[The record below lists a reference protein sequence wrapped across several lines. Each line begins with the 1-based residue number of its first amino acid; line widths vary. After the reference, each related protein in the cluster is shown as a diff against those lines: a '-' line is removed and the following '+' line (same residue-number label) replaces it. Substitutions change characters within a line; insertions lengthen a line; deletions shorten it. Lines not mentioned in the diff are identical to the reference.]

1 MSERSNLQMNSQ
13 ASVESVLAG
22 LRARG
27 VRRVFVKHLAHND
40 NEKNQIYLAPSLDG
54 LVRALNA
61 TLVYGS
67 RSESAHK
74 PDSRVGKPKLIAPL
88 DWVWIGGGPDAP
100 APNTKLIHYFQYPEV
115 RLSGFLS
122 GCLNPPDAL
131 RRNRL
136 DGYGERWLLF
146 GSDGARTYGGVLT
159 AERGGALPPL
169 DVARPSEIS
178 DCLSEVWLETT
189 KDTSAAIKEL
199 LDVWHPCIR
208 LPAIGNT
215 VIPFKGPQGAGYTL
229 EALMGVPTNAIPGP
243 DHAGSELKT
252 FRFGGRVTLMTPV
265 ADGGL
270 EQQLGARKFIER
282 FGHIGRDGQ
291 SLRFTGTHRVGQTT
305 NGRTLVLR
313 GMAQHVL
320 ETTSVD
326 LVQVSDGRV
335 LAGWSLGHL
344 SGSWLKKHDSAFYVE
359 YEKDRDRN
367 LVRYL
372 GYYRCRHTSPERLLN
387 AIHEGL
393 VVYDPAHTI
402 KNGKLKVRPQWRI
415 SSSRKTMEATLRRLY
430 RSVDWHPPT

>member
-67 RSESAHK
+67 RSESARK

-146 GSDGARTYGGVLT
+146 GSDGATTYGGVLA
-159 AERGGALPPL
+159 AERGRTLPPL

-189 KDTSAAIKEL
+189 KDTGAAIREV

-208 LPAIGNT
+208 LPAIGNA

-229 EALMGVPTNAIPGP
+229 EALMGVPTNATPGP

-265 ADGGL
+265 ANGGL

-282 FGHIGRDGQ
+282 FGHIGRDRQ

-344 SGSWLKKHDSAFYVE
+344 SASWLKKHDSAYYVE
-359 YEKDRDRN
+359 YEKDAEHN

-387 AIHEGL
+387 AIQQGL